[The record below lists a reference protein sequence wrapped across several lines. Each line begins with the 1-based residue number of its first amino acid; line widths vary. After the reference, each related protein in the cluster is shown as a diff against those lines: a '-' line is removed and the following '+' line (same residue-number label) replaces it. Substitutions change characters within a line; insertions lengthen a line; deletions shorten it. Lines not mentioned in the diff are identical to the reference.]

1 MGRKCARLERK
12 WENERNRERKSS
24 FPDLTAFLRFKRDAS
39 YVRFGVV
46 AENIRQR
53 KIKGGL
59 SHGYDITRSAF
70 YELARRSHARVS
82 VLESD

>member
-1 MGRKCARLERK
+1 
-12 WENERNRERKSS
+12 
-24 FPDLTAFLRFKRDAS
+24 
-39 YVRFGVV
+39 VRFGVV

-59 SHGYDITRSAF
+59 SHGYDITQSAF
-70 YELARRSHARVS
+70 YELARRSHARVN